1 MGELDILCQGT
12 ECCIRGFI
20 ELRQKLLCILW
31 MDALFYTGYK
41 LCRRNL
47 YFFCYLEYRV
57 LYSSPC
63 RLFLDNGA
71 VLFVCSFFLHA
82 EIDAGKEPY

>member
-57 LYSSPC
+57 SI
-63 RLFLDNGA
+63 A
-71 VLFVCSFFLHA
+71 VRAGFFR
-82 EIDAGKEPY
+82 

>member
-41 LCRRNL
+41 LCSAVEICT
-47 YFFCYLEYRV
+47 FFAIWSTV
-57 LYSSPC
+57 SSI
-63 RLFLDNGA
+63 A
-71 VLFVCSFFLHA
+71 VRAGFFR
-82 EIDAGKEPY
+82 

>member
-47 YFFCYLEYRV
+47 YFFAIWSTV
-57 LYSSPC
+57 SSIAV
-63 RLFLDNGA
+63 RAGFLDNGSVPLCA
-71 VLFVCSFFLHA
+71 VFLHA
-82 EIDAGKEPY
+82 EIDAGKKSY

>member
-31 MDALFYTGYK
+31 MDALFYTVTSSAVEI
-41 LCRRNL
+41 CT
-47 YFFCYLEYRV
+47 FFAIWSTV
-57 LYSSPC
+57 SSI
-63 RLFLDNGA
+63 A
-71 VLFVCSFFLHA
+71 VRAGFFR
-82 EIDAGKEPY
+82 